1 MEQIVSKSVHN
12 PKEVPPGFNNVQYL
26 LLGRRDAAGT
36 TETRA
41 SLSFTGAR
49 QGIASWL
56 GTPGAMGSLDFVSPD
71 ASFATSLVMKN
82 PRTVMQEFITFA
94 SQADPQFSKQL
105 SDLESQGGVNL
116 VDDVAAP
123 LGSEATFA
131 IDGPVFPIPAWKIA
145 IELYDS
151 ARFQRTLS
159 TLVYRFNQQS
169 SGGSGKLQ
177 LSSEQVDSRTFYS
190 LRMDKTPN
198 LAAYYTF
205 TDGYLLMGSSD
216 ANLVQAIQ
224 NRETGHTLVNSSTF
238 RSQLPQDSYTNFSAI
253 LYTNIGRSLGPL
265 ADQLK
270 ALGALNSSQQ
280 QSVSALLAN
289 TAPGLICVYGEPDRI
304 VAATRNSFLGFNLAT
319 LAGIEQGKPLL
330 PLISSSATAIRSGL
344 STQPRHTRE

>member
-1 MEQIVSKSVHN
+1 M
-12 PKEVPPGFNNVQYL
+12 
-26 LLGRRDAAGT
+26 
-36 TETRA
+36 
-41 SLSFTGAR
+41 GAR

-56 GTPGAMGSLDFVSPD
+56 GTPSAMGSLDFVSPD
-71 ASFATSLVMKN
+71 ASFATSLVMKS

-94 SQADPQFSKQL
+94 SQADPRFSKQL
-105 SDLESQGGVNL
+105 GDLESQVGVTL

-131 IDGPVFPIPAWKIA
+131 IDGAVFPIPAWKIA
-145 IELYDS
+145 IEVYDS
-151 ARFQRTLS
+151 ARFERTLS
-159 TLVYRFNQQS
+159 RLVDRFNQQS
-169 SGGSGKLQ
+169 SGSSGKLQ
-177 LSSEQVDSRTFYS
+177 LSSEQVGSRTFYS
-190 LRMDKTPN
+190 LKMDKMPN

-205 TDGYLLMGSSD
+205 TDGYLLMGSSE
-216 ANLVQAIQ
+216 ANLVLAIQ
-224 NRETGHTLVNSSTF
+224 NRESGHTLVNSSTF
-238 RSQLPQDSYTNFSAI
+238 RSQLPEDSYTNFSAI

-265 ADQLK
+265 AEQLK
-270 ALGALNSSQQ
+270 AVGALNGTQQ

-344 STQPRHTRE
+344 STRPRHGRE